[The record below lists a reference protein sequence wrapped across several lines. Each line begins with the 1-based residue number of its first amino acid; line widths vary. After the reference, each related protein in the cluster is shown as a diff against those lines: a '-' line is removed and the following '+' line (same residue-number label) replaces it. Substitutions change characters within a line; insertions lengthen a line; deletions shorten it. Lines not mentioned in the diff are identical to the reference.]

1 MFIKKED
8 KFYVHM
14 RNISKNLVESAEY
27 FVTFNFNNSKDVK
40 EFAKTMKFYENKG
53 DGLVHKII
61 HDLNKVFITPIER
74 EDILALA
81 THMDD
86 VLDGMEDTAALLDIY
101 SINKSDAYMEKFLDF
116 IYQSVIEI
124 HKSIEL
130 ISKKKLLEMREHIIK
145 IKDYESKCDD
155 LRRESLKHLFNNE
168 KDPITLIKYKEIYEE
183 LERITDYCES
193 VANTLEAVIM
203 KNA

>member
-1 MFIKKED
+1 MFFKKED

-14 RNISKNLVESAEY
+14 KNISKNLVESTDY
-27 FVTFNFNNSKDVK
+27 FVTYDFNNSEDVK
-40 EFAKTMKFYENKG
+40 QFAQTMKFYENKG
-53 DGLVHKII
+53 DKLVHKVI

-74 EDILALA
+74 EDILSLA

-86 VLDGMEDTAALLDIY
+86 VLDGMEGTAALLEIY
-101 SINKSDAYMEKFLDF
+101 SIDVFDDYMKEFLHYINK
-116 IYQSVIEI
+116 SVIEI
-124 HKSIEL
+124 NKSIEL
-130 ISKKKLLEMREHIIK
+130 ISQKKLLDMREHIIE

-155 LRRESLKHLFNNE
+155 LRRVSIKKLFDNES
-168 KDPITLIKYKEIYEE
+168 DPIRLIKYKEIYEG
-183 LERITDYCES
+183 LERVTDYCEA

>member
-1 MFIKKED
+1 MFFKRED

-14 RNISKNLVESAEY
+14 RNISENLIESTNY
-27 FVTFNFNNSKDVK
+27 FVTFDFNNSQDVK
-40 EFAKTMKFYENKG
+40 QFAETMKFYENKG
-53 DGLVHKII
+53 DRLVHKVI

-86 VLDGMEDTAALLDIY
+86 VLDGMEGTAALLEIY
-101 SINKSDAYMEKFLDF
+101 SIDQFDDYMKQFLHYINK
-116 IYQSVIEI
+116 SVIEI
-124 HKSIEL
+124 NKAIEL
-130 ISKKKLLEMREHIIK
+130 ISQKKLLEMREHIIE
-145 IKDYESKCDD
+145 IKDYESKCDE
-155 LRRESLKHLFNNE
+155 LRRTSIKKLFDHQT
-168 KDPITLIKYKEIYEE
+168 DPITLIKYKEIYEE
-183 LERITDYCES
+183 LERVTDYCEK

>member
-1 MFIKKED
+1 MFFKKED

-14 RNISKNLVESAEY
+14 RNISENLMESTKY
-27 FVTFNFNNSKDVK
+27 FVTFDFNNSKDVK
-40 EFAKTMKFYENKG
+40 EFAETMKFFENKG
-53 DGLVHKII
+53 DSLVHKII

-86 VLDGMEDTAALLDIY
+86 VLDGMEGTAVLLEVY
-101 SINKSDAYMEKFLDF
+101 SINKFDKYMKQFLHY
-116 IYQSVIEI
+116 INKSVIEI
-124 HKSIEL
+124 NESIEL
-130 ISKKKLLEMREHIIK
+130 ISQKKLTDMRDPIIR
-145 IKDYESKCDD
+145 IKDYESKCDE
-155 LRRESLKHLFNNE
+155 LRRTSIKKLFNNE
-168 KDPITLIKYKEIYEE
+168 TDPITIIKYKEIYEE
-183 LERITDYCES
+183 LERVTDYCEA

>member
-1 MFIKKED
+1 MFFKKED

-14 RNISKNLVESAEY
+14 RNISENLMESTKY
-27 FVTFNFNNSKDVK
+27 FVTFDFNNSKDVK
-40 EFAKTMKFYENKG
+40 EFAETMKFFENKG
-53 DGLVHKII
+53 DSLVHKII

-86 VLDGMEDTAALLDIY
+86 VLDGMEGTAALLEVY
-101 SINKSDAYMEKFLDF
+101 SINKFDKYMKQFLHY
-116 IYQSVIEI
+116 INKSVIEI
-124 HKSIEL
+124 NESIEL
-130 ISKKKLLEMREHIIK
+130 ISQKKLTDMRDPIIR
-145 IKDYESKCDD
+145 IKDYESKCDE
-155 LRRESLKHLFNNE
+155 LRRTSIKKLFNNE
-168 KDPITLIKYKEIYEE
+168 TDPITIIKYKEIYEE
-183 LERITDYCES
+183 LERVTDYCEA